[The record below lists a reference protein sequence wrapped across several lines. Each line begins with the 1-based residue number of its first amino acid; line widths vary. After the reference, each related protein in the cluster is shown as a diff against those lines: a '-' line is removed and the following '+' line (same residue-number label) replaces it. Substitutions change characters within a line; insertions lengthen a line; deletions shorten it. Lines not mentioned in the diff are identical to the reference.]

1 MGKKGNNK
9 RQEHNVTFEPDIK
22 TEEKEMA
29 THSSILAW
37 KTPLMEEHSRL
48 QSMGSQRVGH
58 DWVTSLH
65 FSGRID
71 E

>member
-29 THSSILAW
+29 THSSILA
-37 KTPLMEEHSRL
+37 
-48 QSMGSQRVGH
+48 
-58 DWVTSLH
+58 
-65 FSGRID
+65 
-71 E
+71 